1 LLLHTGGGFH
11 GIVLDFSGGIGGG
24 VMNPIRSTRVS
35 RSTKTVR
42 VPVRIKSGSTT
53 TTKSV
58 PVKVNTVT
66 RTTTIRGR

>member
-1 LLLHTGGGFH
+1 
-11 GIVLDFSGGIGGG
+11 
-24 VMNPIRSTRVS
+24 MNPIRSTRVS